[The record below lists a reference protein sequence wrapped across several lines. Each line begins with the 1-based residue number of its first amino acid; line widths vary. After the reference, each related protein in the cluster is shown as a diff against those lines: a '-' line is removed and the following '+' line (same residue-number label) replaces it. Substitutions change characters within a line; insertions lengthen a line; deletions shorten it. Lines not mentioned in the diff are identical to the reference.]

1 MRLKR
6 LSKVRLPMIYP
17 RKVMNSYFISK
28 IICPACQSNNIELMV
43 LAPELEFRRKSICKT
58 CGTTWTPRFSDVPI
72 RYKQEFYK

>member
-17 RKVMNSYFISK
+17 RKVMNSYFSSK
-28 IICPACQSNNIELMV
+28 ITCPTCKSSNIELMV

-72 RYKQEFYK
+72 RYKQEFYL

>member
-17 RKVMNSYFISK
+17 RKVMNSCFISK
-28 IICPACQSNNIELMV
+28 IICPACKSRDIELMV
-43 LAPELEFRRKSICKT
+43 LAPELEFRRKSICKA
-58 CGTTWTPRFSDVPI
+58 CGTMWTPRFSDVPI